1 MKNAPF
7 FPCQDQNLDLFVDE
21 IQYEQ
26 TNIAHDFSVFRAL
39 LLATKGLTC
48 DGRGQSYRTI
58 FAPTNRAFERYA
70 LRHAC
75 GISTVFEDDM
85 LLCEMAKRH
94 RFERRIHSKDFIDGR
109 SFEEWED
116 GHRKRADVR
125 VVNRESK
132 KREIYVTNAKV
143 ISSYPTCNDSVTV
156 HAIDDLIIDL
166 FNAQDL
172 LATQRLPSLY
182 DFLENSAFAEDVS
195 VTLEAL
201 YVAFGNVKIFQ
212 NAGSA
217 RTMLIPTNE
226 AWRKLF
232 AETSLTKSMLFKD
245 ESNQDQLKNIVLRF
259 LVSSFQQLKAS
270 SGAMMSFAQSYGG
283 DDFILVEDIRTAD
296 GLLMIVSFGKPERV
310 RVRVFLRKRG
320 QQPYTRAPELHAIVR
335 LPPIS
340 ASSMTIASSSS
351 FSSRYCCSSNP
362 LRATYS
368 PSR

>member
-1 MKNAPF
+1 
-7 FPCQDQNLDLFVDE
+7 
-21 IQYEQ
+21 
-26 TNIAHDFSVFRAL
+26 
-39 LLATKGLTC
+39 
-48 DGRGQSYRTI
+48 
-58 FAPTNRAFERYA
+58 
-70 LRHAC
+70 
-75 GISTVFEDDM
+75 
-85 LLCEMAKRH
+85 
-94 RFERRIHSKDFIDGR
+94 
-109 SFEEWED
+109 
-116 GHRKRADVR
+116 
-125 VVNRESK
+125 
-132 KREIYVTNAKV
+132 
-143 ISSYPTCNDSVTV
+143 VTV

-296 GLLMIVSFGKPERV
+296 GLLMIVSGLPLKRNARRKESGVEILRPGVSVTKERQSLFV
-310 RVRVFLRKRG
+310 YKFVAKRK
-320 QQPYTRAPELHAIVR
+320 
-335 LPPIS
+335 
-340 ASSMTIASSSS
+340 
-351 FSSRYCCSSNP
+351 SN
-362 LRATYS
+362 Y
-368 PSR
+368 

>member
-1 MKNAPF
+1 
-7 FPCQDQNLDLFVDE
+7 
-21 IQYEQ
+21 
-26 TNIAHDFSVFRAL
+26 
-39 LLATKGLTC
+39 
-48 DGRGQSYRTI
+48 
-58 FAPTNRAFERYA
+58 
-70 LRHAC
+70 
-75 GISTVFEDDM
+75 M
-85 LLCEMAKRH
+85 LLCELAKRH

-296 GLLMIVSFGKPERV
+296 GLLMIVS
-310 RVRVFLRKRG
+310 
-320 QQPYTRAPELHAIVR
+320 R
-335 LPPIS
+335 LPLIEMRVEKLS
-340 ASSMTIASSSS
+340 LIHI
-351 FSSRYCCSSNP
+351 
-362 LRATYS
+362 
-368 PSR
+368 